1 MQWHPNPIERRAY
14 ASLKWSTFPD
24 AELPLWV
31 ADMDC
36 APPPC
41 VSDTVN
47 RSLEHG
53 IFGYGTEPK
62 GFREAWVDHLQKTHQ
77 WTIDPDWIVPVAGV
91 VPGMRFALMAHPH
104 IQQILTPT
112 PAYPYFKTVP
122 SIEKRIEHPM
132 ALTRVGETLQPSLTQ
147 IAETLETLTEPSAI
161 LWCNPHNPGG
171 TVYSKQ
177 FLEALIATA
186 SKHDTLIVGDEI
198 WADMIL
204 NDKPHIPL
212 GLVASNDQPT
222 ITLMAA
228 TKTFNVAG
236 FGCAVA
242 IIPEPNTRA
251 RYLETQIAMPHVAP
265 LAYAVT
271 ESCLRDGWQWHREL
285 LTALQHSRNTVID
298 WAKSH
303 PELEVTT
310 GDATFLAWI
319 ESHNQMDLPERF
331 AAQGVRLS
339 PGHPFGSDTAVRL
352 NFGTNP
358 ATLKEALRRMDT
370 ALLSY
375 REEHS

>member
-1 MQWHPNPIERRAY
+1 MQWHPNPNERRAY

-41 VSDTVN
+41 VRDTIN

-53 IFGYGTEPK
+53 IFGYGKEPK
-62 GFREAWVDHLQKTHQ
+62 GFREAWVDHLHKTHQ

-91 VPGMRFALMAHPH
+91 VPGMRFALMAHPQ
-104 IQQILTPT
+104 IQKILTPT

-122 SIEKRIEHPM
+122 SIEKRTEHPM
-132 ALTRVGETLQPSLTQ
+132 ALTRVGETLEPSLTQ

-186 SKHDTLIVGDEI
+186 SKHDTLIVSDEI
-198 WADMIL
+198 WADLIL

-242 IIPEPNTRA
+242 IIPEPDTRA

-271 ESCLRDGWQWHREL
+271 QSCLRDGWQWHREL
-285 LTALQHSRNTVID
+285 LAALQHNRNTVID
-298 WAKSH
+298 WAQSH
-303 PELEVTT
+303 PEFEVTT

-319 ESHNQMDLPERF
+319 ESHHQMNLSERF

-339 PGHPFGSDTAVRL
+339 PGGPFGSDTAVRL

-358 ATLKEALRRMDT
+358 ATLNEALRRMDA
-370 ALLSY
+370 ALLSN

>member
-1 MQWHPNPIERRAY
+1 MQWHPNPNERRAY

-36 APPPC
+36 APPHC
-41 VSDTVN
+41 VRDTIN

-53 IFGYGTEPK
+53 IFGYGKEPK
-62 GFREAWVDHLQKTHQ
+62 GFREAWVDHLHKTHQ

-91 VPGMRFALMAHPH
+91 VPGMRFAVMAHPQ

-132 ALTRVGETLQPSLTQ
+132 ALTRVGETLEPSLTQ

-186 SKHDTLIVGDEI
+186 SKHDTLIVSDEI
-198 WADMIL
+198 WADLIL

-242 IIPEPNTRA
+242 IIPEPDTRA

-265 LAYAVT
+265 L
-271 ESCLRDGWQWHREL
+271 
-285 LTALQHSRNTVID
+285 TAAEGKAPISR
-298 WAKSH
+298 
-303 PELEVTT
+303 
-310 GDATFLAWI
+310 
-319 ESHNQMDLPERF
+319 
-331 AAQGVRLS
+331 
-339 PGHPFGSDTAVRL
+339 
-352 NFGTNP
+352 
-358 ATLKEALRRMDT
+358 
-370 ALLSY
+370 
-375 REEHS
+375 

>member
-1 MQWHPNPIERRAY
+1 MQWHPNPNERRAY

-41 VSDTVN
+41 VRDTIN

-53 IFGYGTEPK
+53 IFGYGKEPN
-62 GFREAWVDHLQKTHQ
+62 GFREAWVDHLNKTHQ

-91 VPGMRFALMAHPH
+91 VPGMRFALMAHPQ

-112 PAYPYFKTVP
+112 PAYPYFKIVP

-132 ALTRVGETLQPSLTQ
+132 ALTRVGETLEPSLTQ

-186 SKHDTLIVGDEI
+186 SKHDTLIVSDEI
-198 WADMIL
+198 WADLIL

-242 IIPEPNTRA
+242 IIPEPDTRA

-271 ESCLRDGWQWHREL
+271 QSCLRDGWQWHREL
-285 LTALQHSRNTVID
+285 LAALQHNRNTVID

-319 ESHNQMDLPERF
+319 ESHNQMDLSERF

-339 PGHPFGSDTAVRL
+339 PGGPFGSDTAVRL

-358 ATLKEALRRMDT
+358 ATLKEALRRMDA
-370 ALLSY
+370 ALLSN

>member
-41 VSDTVN
+41 ISDTVN

-62 GFREAWVDHLQKTHQ
+62 GFRETWVDHLHKTHQ

-132 ALTRVGETLQPSLTQ
+132 ALTRVGETLEPSLTQ
-147 IAETLETLTEPSAI
+147 VAETLETLTEPSAI

-186 SKHDTLIVGDEI
+186 SKHDTLIVSDEI
-198 WADMIL
+198 WADLIL

-242 IIPEPNTRA
+242 IIPEANTRA

-271 ESCLRDGWQWHREL
+271 QSCLRDGWQWHREL
-285 LTALQHSRNTVID
+285 LAALQHNRNTVID
-298 WAKSH
+298 WAMSH

-319 ESHNQMDLPERF
+319 ESHNQMDLSERF

-339 PGHPFGSDTAVRL
+339 PGRPFGSDTAVRL

-358 ATLKEALRRMDT
+358 ATLDEAFRRMDA
-370 ALLSY
+370 ALLSN

>member
-1 MQWHPNPIERRAY
+1 MQWHPNPNERRAY

-41 VSDTVN
+41 VRDTIN

-53 IFGYGTEPK
+53 IFGYGKEPK
-62 GFREAWVDHLQKTHQ
+62 GFREAWVDHLHKTHQ

-91 VPGMRFALMAHPH
+91 VPGMRFALMAHLQ

-112 PAYPYFKTVP
+112 PAYSYFKTVP

-132 ALTRVGETLQPSLTQ
+132 ALTRVGETLEPSLTQ

-186 SKHDTLIVGDEI
+186 SKHDTLIVSDEI
-198 WADMIL
+198 WADLIL

-271 ESCLRDGWQWHREL
+271 QSCLRDGWQWHREL
-285 LTALQHSRNTVID
+285 LAALQHNRNTVID

-319 ESHNQMDLPERF
+319 ESHNQIDLSERF

-339 PGHPFGSDTAVRL
+339 PGGPFGSDTAVRL

-358 ATLKEALRRMDT
+358 ATLNEALRRMDA
-370 ALLSY
+370 ALLSN

>member
-1 MQWHPNPIERRAY
+1 MQWHPNPNERRAY

-41 VSDTVN
+41 VRDTIN

-53 IFGYGTEPK
+53 IFGYGKEPK
-62 GFREAWVDHLQKTHQ
+62 GFREAWVDHLHKTHQ

-91 VPGMRFALMAHPH
+91 VPGMRFALMAHPQ
-104 IQQILTPT
+104 IQKILTPT

-122 SIEKRIEHPM
+122 SIEKRTEHPM
-132 ALTRVGETLQPSLTQ
+132 ALTRVGETLEPSLTQ

-186 SKHDTLIVGDEI
+186 SKHDTLIVSDEI
-198 WADMIL
+198 WADLIL

-271 ESCLRDGWQWHREL
+271 QSCLRDGWQWHREL
-285 LTALQHSRNTVID
+285 LAALQHNRNTVID

-319 ESHNQMDLPERF
+319 ESHNQMDLSERF

-339 PGHPFGSDTAVRL
+339 PGGPFGSDTAVRL

-358 ATLKEALRRMDT
+358 ATLDEALRRMDA
-370 ALLSY
+370 ALLSN